1 MDVVDIVGRVLFA
14 LVFWQN
20 GYRQL
25 AHRANSI
32 AYAKSFGAPFP
43 EISVPVT
50 GVIMLVGGTLVVLG
64 VWADLAALALA
75 AFLVAAALVAH
86 RYWLETDFGMR
97 AGQEAQF
104 MKNIALAGASLFMFA
119 VFADFGDDLPGLG
132 GPLF

>member
-25 AHRANSI
+25 ANRAGSV
-32 AYAKSFGAPFP
+32 AYARSFGAPYP

-50 GVIMLVGGTLVVLG
+50 GVVMLAGGTLLVLG
-64 VWADLAALALA
+64 VWPDLAVLALALFLVSA
-75 AFLVAAALVAH
+75 AFVAH
-86 RYWLETDFGMR
+86 RYWKETDFGMR

-104 MKNIALAGASLFMFA
+104 MKNIALAGACLVMFVYFNQYEDWA
-119 VFADFGDDLPGLG
+119 GLG
-132 GPLF
+132 STLF

>member
-1 MDVVDIVGRVLFA
+1 MDVVDIVGRILFA

-25 AHRANSI
+25 AHREGSV
-32 AYAKSFGAPFP
+32 AYAKSFGAPYP
-43 EISVPVT
+43 ELSVPVT
-50 GVIMLVGGTLVVLG
+50 GVVMLAGGTLLVLG
-64 VWADLAALALA
+64 VWPDLAVVALA

-86 RYWLETDFGMR
+86 RYWEETDFGMR

-104 MKNIALAGASLFMFA
+104 MKNLALAGACLVMLA
-119 VFADFGDDLPGLG
+119 VFNEFGDALPGLG